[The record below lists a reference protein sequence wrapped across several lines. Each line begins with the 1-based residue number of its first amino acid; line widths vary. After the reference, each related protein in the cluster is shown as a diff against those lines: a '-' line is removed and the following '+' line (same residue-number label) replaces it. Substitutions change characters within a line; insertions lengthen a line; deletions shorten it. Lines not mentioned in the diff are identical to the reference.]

1 MCIAEPL
8 GYHTTADMQQQ
19 QQQQQKQKQH
29 ALTEPAAAAGITC
42 NGAEHQQQQQQGAL
56 SASQLGGMQLG
67 SWCWW
72 CLRAVMLQQHVL
84 SGRSITLHT
93 ALKALMQDTLVWAR
107 ELPPAAATNGSTA
120 ATDADVQGQVLCA
133 LAHLEVAL
141 VQQSIGVVADA
152 EQHLEAAAAALGVEV
167 ELTGALGMRTRHQID
182 PKAQLVAAVKAA
194 GSSSSGVA
202 AAAGLEGLDVAALGF
217 EEVGLTKEL
226 EGMEDDSAVYLAP
239 RLVDQAGTA
248 AAAAGASSDAAADA
262 AAQPG
267 AAADGVSSNTSQPA
281 AAVQDAQQQQQQQGL
296 SPLLQALLLGWAS
309 QIKKGT
315 SQDELQQWQMAPFVE
330 AVLQQQHTQYML
342 HATARLLKCR

>member
-1 MCIAEPL
+1 
-8 GYHTTADMQQQ
+8 
-19 QQQQQKQKQH
+19 
-29 ALTEPAAAAGITC
+29 
-42 NGAEHQQQQQQGAL
+42 
-56 SASQLGGMQLG
+56 
-67 SWCWW
+67 
-72 CLRAVMLQQHVL
+72 
-84 SGRSITLHT
+84 
-93 ALKALMQDTLVWAR
+93 
-107 ELPPAAATNGSTA
+107 
-120 ATDADVQGQVLCA
+120 

-167 ELTGALGMRTRHQID
+167 ELTGALGVRTRHQID
-182 PKAQLVAAVKAA
+182 PKAQLVAAVKTAAA
-194 GSSSSGVA
+194 GSNGSSVA

-239 RLVDQAGTA
+239 RLVDQTGTA
-248 AAAAGASSDAAADA
+248 AAAAEALPACIDSSA
-262 AAQPG
+262 
-267 AAADGVSSNTSQPA
+267 SQPA
-281 AAVQDAQQQQQQQGL
+281 AAAQDAQQQQQGL